1 MTPVVCLGAGALDYP
16 EGRGGGHMWVFL
28 NWALGLRSLGCRVI
42 WLESPPPRISV
53 EMTRERLN
61 ILKGYLEH
69 HGFGEIAIASSNGEP
84 VARQLADQC
93 LSCADAAAE
102 ADLLLDLGHN
112 RSPAEVKRFSRT
124 AFVDIDPGLLQ
135 LWMESG
141 ETSGAGYDRYFT
153 IGETVGSPRA
163 RFPDRGLTWIYTP
176 PPVFLDEWPVAP
188 SAPGAAYT
196 TVTHL
201 YAGTVEIDGQE
212 FNNDKRTAFLEYLD
226 LPSRTPQRLE
236 LALCLGT
243 DDAKDGPLFERA
255 GWRVRDAWDVTATP
269 QDYAAYIRSSRGEFS
284 CAKPSC
290 FLLQNAWISDRTICY
305 LASGKP
311 AVVQDTGT
319 SRFLPDA
326 EGLLRFRSVDE
337 AAAMLEAAESEY
349 ERHSR
354 AARTLTEE
362 HFDAR
367 KVLARV
373 LEQALP

>member
-16 EGRGGGHMWVFL
+16 EGKGGGHTWVFL

-42 WLESPPPRISV
+42 WFESAPPRVSV
-53 EMTRERLN
+53 DVTRERLT
-61 ILKGYLEH
+61 ILRRFLEP
-69 HGFGEIAIASSNGEP
+69 HGFEEIALTSSNGEP
-84 VARQLADQC
+84 PARPLAGDC
-93 LSCADAAAE
+93 MSCADAAAE
-102 ADLLLDLGHN
+102 ADLLLDLAHD
-112 RSPAEVKRFSRT
+112 RSPTDVERFSRT
-124 AFVDIDPGLLQ
+124 AFVDIDPGQLQ
-135 LWMESG
+135 LWMEAG
-141 ETSGAGYDRYFT
+141 ETSGAAYDRYFT
-153 IGETVGSPRA
+153 IGETVGTARA
-163 RFPDRGLTWIYTP
+163 RFPDCGLTWLYTP
-176 PPVFLDEWPVAP
+176 PPVFLDEWAVAP

-196 TVTHL
+196 TVIHL

-212 FNNDKRTAFLEYLD
+212 FNNDKRTAFLDYLD

-243 DDAKDGPLFERA
+243 DDAEDGPLFERA

-269 QDYAAYIRSSRGEFS
+269 QDYATYIRSSRGEFS

-311 AVVQDTGT
+311 AVVQYTGP

-326 EGLLRFRSVDE
+326 EGLFRFRSVEE

-349 ERHSR
+349 ERHCR

-367 KVLARV
+367 KVVARV